1 VGGIVHLF
9 WKRSS
14 NFQELGHGPLFGLS
28 WWSWEQSRALW
39 MWPFA
44 DTNILG
50 VHNEAQ
56 GLPEV
61 EPAAILDLTGSN
73 QISLIPSFPLEL
85 CYSLRVAV
93 PCPFPY

>member
-1 VGGIVHLF
+1 
-9 WKRSS
+9 
-14 NFQELGHGPLFGLS
+14 
-28 WWSWEQSRALW
+28 
-39 MWPFA
+39 MWPSA

-61 EPAAILDLTGSN
+61 EPAAILDLTSSN

-85 CYSLRVAV
+85 CYSLRVVV
-93 PCPFPY
+93 PCPFPYQLKT

>member
-1 VGGIVHLF
+1 
-9 WKRSS
+9 
-14 NFQELGHGPLFGLS
+14 
-28 WWSWEQSRALW
+28 

-85 CYSLRVAV
+85 CYSL
-93 PCPFPY
+93 PSQNSPYGSGAKDRRAIHGCR